1 MHWNFVFT
9 DGTSSPPTDTAV
21 AAFTHCPH
29 DYQRQ
34 HYPQCIASVG
44 FPHDSACASAAAVC
58 HVDLD
63 SDWSSN
69 IAAATAVGD

>member
-1 MHWNFVFT
+1 L
-9 DGTSSPPTDTAV
+9 SPKLASAQMGDIL
-21 AAFTHCPH
+21 
-29 DYQRQ
+29 
-34 HYPQCIASVG
+34 PQCIASVG
-44 FPHDSACASAAAVC
+44 FPHDSACASAAGVC